1 VASEVLAAN
10 ERTIE
15 ERLASTRMILSPTE
29 PTPTNLAVLT
39 LTTQPR
45 DFLPCAY
52 V

>member
-1 VASEVLAAN
+1 VAPEILAAN

-39 LTTQPR
+39 LGWFPT
-45 DFLPCAY
+45 DG
-52 V
+52 